1 MIKELKVMRGPSL
14 WSVEHHKLI
23 VLKLQMAKIDVRT
36 SFCFDG
42 YASGAGIDFDK
53 IIKGD
58 FGFSNSAGSIITS
71 GFLDKYHNDIINAT
85 KGTGLFP
92 SVKMAQMII
101 ESSWGNGITAKQ
113 ANNFFG
119 IKADAGWKGEKKQF
133 NTPKDGKPVNYFRVY
148 KTPLESIKDHT
159 AFLKSNSRYPKAGV
173 FTATTP
179 EEQITRIAKAGYAES
194 GKYDKAIINLINAY
208 KLKEL
213 DKAAGLT
220 YKDNYV
226 PESSPSTSPANIPTV
241 EAITKFKKP
250 ISKLVPIVLILAGV
264 SGLIYTGIML
274 SQNKSITI

>member
-1 MIKELKVMRGPSL
+1 MG
-14 WSVEHHKLI
+14 
-23 VLKLQMAKIDVRT
+23 KIDVRT

-42 YASGAGIDFDK
+42 YASGAGVDFDK

-58 FGFSNSAGSIITS
+58 FGFSNSAGSVITS
-71 GFLDKYHNDIINAT
+71 VFLDKYHNDIINAT

-159 AFLKSNSRYPKAGV
+159 AFLKNNSRYPKAGV

-194 GKYDKAIINLINAY
+194 GKYDKAIINLINVY
-208 KLKEL
+208 KLKDL
-213 DKAAGLT
+213 DKDAGLN
-220 YKDNYV
+220 YKDNWI
-226 PESSPSTSPANIPTV
+226 PEKSPSTEPYTIHTPSA
-241 EAITKFKKP
+241 EAIQFKK
-250 ISKLVPIVLILAGV
+250 SNKLFPIVLILIGV
-264 SGLIYTGIML
+264 TGLIYTSYVL
-274 SQNKSITI
+274 SSNVNKLNFIK